1 MPMQPFQQ
9 KPISLGAQIEGL
21 PALTAYVEEFA
32 ERCGMNAADSA
43 AITLAAEELFA
54 NTIHH
59 GDPKA
64 SRVEFELGYAEG
76 VATARYR
83 DDAGAFDPTL
93 HPVPDTTLPLEQ
105 RPIGGLGIHC
115 IRRTMP
121 DFRYERVDGWNVITF
136 GRTVR
141 AGAE

>member
-1 MPMQPFQQ
+1 MPMEPFQQ
-9 KPISLGAQIEGL
+9 KPIRLAAELAGL

-32 ERCGMNAADSA
+32 ERCGMNAADAA

-54 NTIHH
+54 NTINH

-64 SRVEFELGYAEG
+64 TGVEFELGYADG
-76 VATARYR
+76 MMTARYR
-83 DDAGAFDPTL
+83 DDAGAFDPTQ
-93 HPVPDTTLPLEQ
+93 HPAPDTTLPLEQ

-136 GRTVR
+136 GRAVR
-141 AGAE
+141 AVAE